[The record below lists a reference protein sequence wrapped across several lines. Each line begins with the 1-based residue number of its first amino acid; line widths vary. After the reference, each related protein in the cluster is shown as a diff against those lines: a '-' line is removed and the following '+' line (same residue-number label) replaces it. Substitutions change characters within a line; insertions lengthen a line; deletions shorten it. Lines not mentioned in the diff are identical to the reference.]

1 MFNQRFLKCFD
12 MRAAIIFIAAHFLS
26 MSAYH
31 LIVIDGAFTI
41 WQGGF
46 ALHMCQALIYLTIVF
61 INIDIKLRI
70 ASFVTFIMYG
80 LIGINWLLFQRGIEI
95 EMQTYFYNNFEG
107 IITTLNLIVIY
118 LLGKDGAI
126 YLFNMFLIRFNFLNK
141 LQLFYRNVSH
151 SRICN
156 INLFFSSKNIKNKE
170 VSK

>member
-46 ALHMCQALIYLTIVF
+46 VLHMCQALIYLTIVF

-95 EMQTYFYNNFEG
+95 EMQTYFYNNFAS
-107 IITTLNLIVIY
+107 IINALNLIVIY
-118 LLGKDGAI
+118 LLGKDGALHI
-126 YLFNMFLIRFNFLNK
+126 FNM
-141 LQLFYRNVSH
+141 LFS
-151 SRICN
+151 N
-156 INLFFSSKNIKNKE
+156 INLRNKTSLLFRNDSYHDIYNINLHLSDQNTKNKE